1 MQRSLS
7 RHYEKKDKCHTG
19 FDETVMQNGKKKK
32 NALRLLPNLSGNKSR
47 IHYLVRLYKFNQKTT
62 PIEPI
67 LVVGEYHFDS
77 GRFGFDFGN
86 IRTLACS
93 NGLNIK
99 NVYRNNIAK

>member
-1 MQRSLS
+1 MGR
-7 RHYEKKDKCHTG
+7 R
-19 FDETVMQNGKKKK
+19 KK

-77 GRFGFDFGN
+77 GRFGFDFGAFSAIFSITAPCRMGEPAWMRTGPT
-86 IRTLACS
+86 IR
-93 NGLNIK
+93 
-99 NVYRNNIAK
+99 

>member
-1 MQRSLS
+1 MGR
-7 RHYEKKDKCHTG
+7 R
-19 FDETVMQNGKKKK
+19 KK

-86 IRTLACS
+86 IGALDYC
-93 NGLNIK
+93 NVLNIK
-99 NVYRNNIAK
+99 KAPILGAFFTAYLSGRL

>member
-1 MQRSLS
+1 MGR
-7 RHYEKKDKCHTG
+7 R
-19 FDETVMQNGKKKK
+19 KK

-86 IRTLACS
+86 IGTLACS
-93 NGLNIK
+93 NGLYPIPAENLLL
-99 NVYRNNIAK
+99 AFLPSCQLF